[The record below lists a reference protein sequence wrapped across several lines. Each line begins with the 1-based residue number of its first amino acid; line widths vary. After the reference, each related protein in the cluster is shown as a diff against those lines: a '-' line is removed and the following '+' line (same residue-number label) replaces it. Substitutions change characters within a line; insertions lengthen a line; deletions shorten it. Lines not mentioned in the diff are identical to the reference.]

1 MRNTRIGNT
10 GISCTV
16 LGFGCSALLGRS
28 GKRASLRALGAAW
41 DAGITL
47 YDTAHSYGYG
57 ESEALLGQFLSGR
70 RDQAVIST
78 KFGIV
83 SVRPPLW
90 KRLAKPAARA
100 LISLAPSTRAAIRK
114 QAGRQF
120 LEGQF
125 SVDVLHKSLDLSLRK
140 LRTEYVDLFFL
151 HAPPASVLEQ
161 DDLLAAMEKLVD
173 SGKVRAAGISA
184 GPEVIRATLDQKPS
198 PLRVLQFPCNLFD
211 FSAPEMIET
220 HPNAAGMGTIANHPF
235 GGITRVRQ
243 CREILTRIAL
253 APEIDPVLREK
264 LGSVN
269 DEVLAD
275 VVLNMVL
282 SHRSINAVVPA
293 MMRLDHL
300 AKNLS
305 AVTRSR
311 FSPEEFSLLRNR
323 ISHVQT

>member
-1 MRNTRIGNT
+1 MQSKQLGNT

-28 GKRASLRALGAAW
+28 GRRASLRALGAAW

-47 YDTAHSYGYG
+47 YDTARSYGYG

-83 SVRPPLW
+83 PVRPPLW
-90 KRLAKPAARA
+90 KRLVKPAARA
-100 LISLAPSTRAAIRK
+100 LVSLAPSARAAVRK

-125 SVDVLHKSLDLSLRK
+125 SVAALHKSLHTSLRE
-140 LRTEYVDLFFL
+140 LRTDYVDLLFL
-151 HAPPASVLEQ
+151 HAAPASVLEQ
-161 DDLLAAMEKLVD
+161 DDLLAEMEKLVD
-173 SGKVRAAGISA
+173 SGKIRAAGISA
-184 GPEVIRATLDQKPS
+184 DPAVIRATLDQKPQ

-211 FSAPEMIET
+211 FSAPKLIER
-220 HPNAAGMGTIANHPF
+220 HRNAADMGAIANHPY
-235 GGITRVRQ
+235 GGATRVRQ
-243 CREILTRIAL
+243 SREILARIAVS
-253 APEIDPVLREK
+253 PELDPVLREK

-275 VVLNMVL
+275 VVLNIVL
-282 SHRSINAVVPA
+282 SHSSIHAVVPA
-293 MMRLDHL
+293 MMQLDHL
-300 AKNLS
+300 ARNVS
-305 AVTRSR
+305 AVARSR
-311 FSPEEFSLLRNR
+311 FSPEDLALLRNR
-323 ISHVQT
+323 ISHIQS